1 MADCFRHSNADARE
15 KITKNQTVIDRID
28 GILFC
33 RFSLCCSIHCDKLS
47 NVSETFSQVVELLK
61 LEAAAIE
68 RTAAVLD
75 RESVENAI
83 KLLLECESKIVVL
96 GVGKSGIIA
105 NKIAD
110 TMTSTGSVAIYLH
123 PTDALHGGLGVV
135 TRGDCIIALS
145 NSGET
150 DEILAIL
157 PALKSREISIIA
169 IVGNTNST
177 LARNADVVLDS
188 SVDKE
193 ACPLNL
199 APTTSTTV
207 ALAIGDALAMTLMQ
221 AKNLT
226 AEAFAANHPAG
237 RLGKRLTLK
246 VKNLMHES
254 PNVAPDANWLE
265 VVKTISKHA
274 LGAVNVVD
282 EKGKLIGIVT
292 DGDLRRTIEKTAPEH
307 LSNLT
312 ASQMMTPN
320 PITTNAELLAYDAL
334 NIMENRPSQINVLPV
349 VNESGAAIGLLRLHD
364 IVRSGL

>member
-1 MADCFRHSNADARE
+1 M
-15 KITKNQTVIDRID
+15 
-28 GILFC
+28 
-33 RFSLCCSIHCDKLS
+33 
-47 NVSETFSQVVELLK
+47 SETFSQVVELLK

-68 RTAAVLD
+68 RTAGILD
-75 RESVENAI
+75 RESVERALA
-83 KLLLECESKIVVL
+83 LLLKCESKIVVA

-110 TMTSTGSVAIYLH
+110 TMTSTGTVAIFLH
-123 PTDALHGGLGVV
+123 PTDALHGGLGVI
-135 TRGDCIIALS
+135 TRGDCVIALS

-150 DEILAIL
+150 DEILALL
-157 PALKSREISIIA
+157 PALKSREVSLIA
-169 IVGNTNST
+169 IVGNPNST
-177 LARNADVVLDS
+177 LARNSDVVLDA

-207 ALAIGDALAMTLMQ
+207 ALAVGDALAMTLMQ

-246 VKNLMHES
+246 VANLMHES
-254 PNVAPDANWLE
+254 PNVAPEAGWLE

-282 EKGKLIGIVT
+282 GKNKLIGIVT
-292 DGDLRRTIEKTAPEH
+292 DGDLRRTIEKTAPE
-307 LSNLT
+307 NL
-312 ASQMMTPN
+312 ANLNAAQMMTAN
-320 PITTNAELLAYDAL
+320 PVTANPEMLAFDAL
-334 NIMENRPSQINVLPV
+334 NKMENRPMQISVLPV
-349 VNESGAAIGLLRLHD
+349 VDESGAAVGLLRVHD
-364 IVRSGL
+364 IVRRGL